1 MSRIRLSIGEVVLRG
16 FEPGDR
22 AALLQGLEDE
32 LRRVL
37 ADPAGRAAWARSH
50 RTPVVKLPRLPF
62 TPGPSGGRRFGVQMG
77 RAIGER
83 LKP

>member
-16 FEPGDR
+16 FEPADR
-22 AALLQGLEDE
+22 AALLNGLEDE
-32 LRRVL
+32 LRRAL

-62 TPGPSGGRRFGVQMG
+62 TPGPSGGRHFGVQMG